1 MTEKPNYDAF
11 ILIALIT
18 PIYAISVLITKSM
31 DFSWYVGVLILPVTL
46 MILSSRVI
54 KGKRLRLNQLA
65 KDNEG
70 ITSS

>member
-11 ILIALIT
+11 ILIAQII

-31 DFSWYVGVLILPVTL
+31 DFPWYVGVLILPVTL

-54 KGKRLRLNQLA
+54 KGRRLRLNRLV
-65 KDNEG
+65 KNN
-70 ITSS
+70 